1 MDKKILVVIPARDG
15 SKGVPK
21 KNIKLLNGKPL
32 IHYTIE
38 AARGVFNDKDIY
50 VSTDSEEIKKVSEKT
65 GIKVPFLRP
74 KQLATDTSSA
84 RDFLLHALDYYKT
97 ENGCDPDILIML
109 QPTSPFRNTIHIEE
123 SLKFWDKDID
133 MLVSVKETSSNPYY
147 VLFEEDTE
155 GYLKKS
161 KKGNFIR
168 RQDCPKVWEFNG
180 AIYLINPNSLRSM
193 NIMEFERIVK
203 FEMDEKS
210 SLDID
215 SSWDWSIAEFISQTS

>member
-1 MDKKILVVIPARDG
+1 MNKKILAVIPARAG
-15 SKGVPK
+15 SKGVPQ
-21 KNIKLLNGKPL
+21 KNIKSLNGKPL

-38 AARGVFNDKDIY
+38 AARGVFKDDDIY
-50 VSTDSEEIKKVSEKT
+50 VSTDSEEIKLVSEKA

-84 RDFLLHALDYYKT
+84 RDFLLHALDYYKI

-109 QPTSPFRNTIHIEE
+109 QPTSPFRGSTHIEDA
-123 SLKFWDKDID
+123 LKFWDKDID

-155 GYLKKS
+155 GYLKKT
-161 KKGNFIR
+161 KEGNFTR

-180 AIYLINPNSLRSM
+180 AIYLINPTSLRLKD
-193 NIMEFERIVK
+193 IMEFERIIK
-203 FEMDEKS
+203 FEMDDKS

-215 SSWDWSIAEFISQTS
+215 SPFDWSIAEFISKSS